1 MEPEFQQQ
9 TQCSS
14 EEEAELV
21 RSVKKYKDDSL
32 DKPFAPPRKQVSYRD
47 SLISDIPGA
56 YAPALQL

>member
-14 EEEAELV
+14 VEEAELV
-21 RSVKKYKDDSL
+21 RIVKKFKDDSL

-47 SLISDIPGA
+47 SLIGDI
-56 YAPALQL
+56 Q